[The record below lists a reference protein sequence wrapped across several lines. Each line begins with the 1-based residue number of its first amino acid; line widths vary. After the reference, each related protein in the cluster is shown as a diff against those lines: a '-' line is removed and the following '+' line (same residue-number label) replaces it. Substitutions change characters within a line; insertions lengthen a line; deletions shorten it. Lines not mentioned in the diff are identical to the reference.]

1 MSPEL
6 LFSICNCNINNLDL
20 VFVIKCKSNIEIL
33 DLVKTNIYSIGII
46 IIQMILLLNE
56 KDLYNI
62 FRLVI

>member
-6 LFSICNCNINNLDL
+6 LFNICNNNINN
-20 VFVIKCKSNIEIL
+20 L

-56 KDLYNI
+56 KDLLNKNKYVN
-62 FRLVI
+62 

>member
-6 LFSICNCNINNLDL
+6 
-20 VFVIKCKSNIEIL
+20 VFIIKCKSNIEIL

-56 KDLYNI
+56 KDLLI
-62 FRLVI
+62 